1 VSRQL
6 DYKKTKSVL
15 LDNPINEID
24 KFNIF
29 KLIKIKP
36 LNSASNRNILVAI
49 RTFAV
54 LIINTA
60 LAHKP
65 KHKPV

>member
-6 DYKKTKSVL
+6 NYKKTKSVL

-29 KLIKIKP
+29 KLIKLNP
-36 LNSASNRNILVAI
+36 LIVQVTETS
-49 RTFAV
+49 
-54 LIINTA
+54 
-60 LAHKP
+60 
-65 KHKPV
+65 